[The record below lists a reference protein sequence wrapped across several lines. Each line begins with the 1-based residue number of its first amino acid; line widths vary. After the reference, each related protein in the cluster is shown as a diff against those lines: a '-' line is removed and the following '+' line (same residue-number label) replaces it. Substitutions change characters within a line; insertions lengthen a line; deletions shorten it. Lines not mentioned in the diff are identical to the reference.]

1 MPWSKKWPMVWGMVI
16 HPVMKIHPHH
26 GYLNPY
32 QNGLMMTVP
41 QYGYVYTC
49 VYIYYIWLLVLSS
62 HDPTFHHG
70 IIGSGKVTC
79 PKETW
84 NGSETIKLLRNVI
97 SFGG

>member
-1 MPWSKKWPMVWGMVI
+1 MVWGMVI

-70 IIGSGKVTC
+70 IMGSGKVGRVGPIPEEMVITC
-79 PKETW
+79 HDFAHE
-84 NGSETIKLLRNVI
+84 I
-97 SFGG
+97 SSYFIYPTL